1 MRQLKDTELAVLGII
16 GYALSNNL
24 PLWQDIQKTLVE
36 EGYIDQIDN
45 YQARMLA
52 DEEQLEAKVDDLLY
66 IAAME
71 LIEGEL

>member
-24 PLWQDIQKTLVE
+24 PLWQDIQETLVE
-36 EGYIDQIDN
+36 QGYIDQIDN

-52 DEEQLEAKVDDLLY
+52 DEEQLEAKVDELLY
-66 IAAME
+66 NAAIE
-71 LIEGEL
+71 LIKGEL

>member
-66 IAAME
+66 IAAIE